1 VNVTKPAAHE
11 VGAELVVDVHAH
23 FMPPDLPDL
32 AEETGDHRWP
42 RLHVEETSETGRVL
56 RGAEL
61 FRVVRRPCW
70 DVTAR
75 ITEMD
80 RLGVDVQVISPIPV
94 SLTYWAEP
102 RTSLRY
108 ARHLNDWA
116 AQASSESG
124 GRLLAMGTVPLQDTD
139 LAVAELIRAATELNL
154 AGIELGTSIGDRE
167 LDTPELR
174 PFFSAAQS
182 LDIPLFVH
190 PMDPR
195 TVRRARS
202 VDTAF
207 GIGMLTD
214 TALAANAL
222 VFGGVLAEF
231 PQLRICLSHGG
242 GALPWMLPRLKFGR
256 SLHDPGR
263 EQMWDELVA
272 RCYVDSLVFDPTH
285 LALLEQRFGRAHI
298 LAGSDYPFLPDGPA
312 PQDIAFAAARLGVVS
327 ENQARAIN
335 GDNARTFLGPRVTSL
350 ARRTTATVS
359 DTSQRKMND

>member
-1 VNVTKPAAHE
+1 VGVTEPGAHE
-11 VGAELVVDVHAH
+11 VSAELVVDVHAH

-32 AEETGDHRWP
+32 AAETGDHRWP
-42 RLHVEETSETGRVL
+42 RLHVEEGSETGRVL

-70 DVTAR
+70 DVAAR
-75 ITEMD
+75 LAEMD

-116 AQASSESG
+116 ARASSDSG
-124 GRLLAMGTVPLQDTD
+124 GRLPAMGSVPLQDTD
-139 LAVAELIRAATELNL
+139 LAVAELTRAATELNL
-154 AGIELGTSIGDRE
+154 AGIELGTCVGDRE
-167 LDTPELR
+167 LDAPELR
-174 PFFSAAQS
+174 PFFSAAQN
-182 LDIPLFVH
+182 LDVPLFVH
-190 PMDPR
+190 PMDPQA
-195 TVRRARS
+195 VGRARS
-202 VDTAF
+202 ADTAF

-214 TALAANAL
+214 TALAANSL

-231 PQLRICLSHGG
+231 PRLRICLSHGG
-242 GALPWMLPRLKFGR
+242 GALPWVLPRLKFGR

-263 EQMWDELVA
+263 DEVWDELVA
-272 RCYVDSLVFDPTH
+272 RFYVDSLVFDPGH
-285 LALLEQRFGRAHI
+285 LALLEQRFGMAHI

-312 PQDIAFAAARLGVVS
+312 PQDIARAAVRLGVVS
-327 ENQARAIN
+327 EKQARAMN

-350 ARRTTATVS
+350 ARRTTGYRV
-359 DTSQRKMND
+359 DTLQRKIND